1 MKIFV
6 ELLKSINKSD
16 QNFFI
21 FLIFLSIISMFFEVL
36 SISLII
42 PILGALTDNT
52 QTLFPEFILNYLNL
66 NYDNINT
73 DIIFKT
79 ALIILL
85 IVFFIKTIFQFFYV
99 WIQNYY
105 IQSLRLFFSNRLM
118 KKYIN
123 QPWIFFLNRNSSELI
138 RNVHSEAPIISA
150 TLNNYIQVCTEVILI
165 LGFFILLLITT
176 LIPTLVVGSIILL
189 NAVIFLI
196 FFKNKNK
203 NWGFIR
209 QKLVGRVINH
219 VQQMVGAI
227 RDIKIFK
234 KEIFYLEKFKIDN
247 EAAAKI
253 SVKVNILFASP
264 KIIFELVAITIFVF
278 GCLAL
283 FNIGYSVSEI
293 LMTIGIFGAV
303 SLRLMPSIIRLIAFL
318 QKIRNSIPACELI
331 LSEFKNLNFDKVSF
345 ENEKVVF
352 NKSLSINNVSYSYPS
367 SEKQSIRN
375 ISLEINKGDKVGI
388 IGKSGSGKSTLIDII
403 VGLLIPD
410 QGSVE
415 IDEKN
420 IKKNIMGWQ
429 DKIAYV
435 SQNIFLFDD
444 TILNNI
450 AIGEKNEDIDLK
462 RIKEIL
468 KISKL
473 DDFVNNLDNGIETIV
488 GERGLRISG
497 GEKQRIGLARA
508 LYKDSEIIVF
518 DEATNSLD
526 VHTEEEFMNDINNL
540 GDSKTVIIVAHRL
553 TIIKNCDKV
562 HLVNN
567 GEILKS
573 GNFSTIIDSFNRL

>member
-1 MKIFV
+1 M
-6 ELLKSINKSD
+6 
-16 QNFFI
+16 
-21 FLIFLSIISMFFEVL
+21 LSV
-36 SISLII
+36 
-42 PILGALTDNT
+42 
-52 QTLFPEFILNYLNL
+52 
-66 NYDNINT
+66 
-73 DIIFKT
+73 
-79 ALIILL
+79 
-85 IVFFIKTIFQFFYV
+85 
-99 WIQNYY
+99 
-105 IQSLRLFFSNRLM
+105 
-118 KKYIN
+118 
-123 QPWIFFLNRNSSELI
+123 
-138 RNVHSEAPIISA
+138 
-150 TLNNYIQVCTEVILI
+150 
-165 LGFFILLLITT
+165 
-176 LIPTLVVGSIILL
+176 
-189 NAVIFLI
+189 NA
-196 FFKNKNK
+196 
-203 NWGFIR
+203 
-209 QKLVGRVINH
+209 
-219 VQQMVGAI
+219 
-227 RDIKIFK
+227 
-234 KEIFYLEKFKIDN
+234 
-247 EAAAKI
+247 
-253 SVKVNILFASP
+253 P
-264 KIIFELVAITIFVF
+264 KI
-278 GCLAL
+278 
-283 FNIGYSVSEI
+283 
-293 LMTIGIFGAV
+293 
-303 SLRLMPSIIRLIAFL
+303 
-318 QKIRNSIPACELI
+318 
-331 LSEFKNLNFDKVSF
+331 
-345 ENEKVVF
+345 
-352 NKSLSINNVSYSYPS
+352 
-367 SEKQSIRN
+367 
-375 ISLEINKGDKVGI
+375 GI

>member
-1 MKIFV
+1 MPDP
-6 ELLKSINKSD
+6 LLP
-16 QNFFI
+16 
-21 FLIFLSIISMFFEVL
+21 
-36 SISLII
+36 II

-165 LGFFILLLITT
+165 LGFFTLLLITT